1 MSLGEIFHSPRPI
14 LSSEYFFLLEDDY
27 NHSTDSCD
35 HADYD
40 QSNNCTIYT
49 LFDLEGVLG
58 YVAHG
63 IGNGCFVNTG
73 FGNLVAK
80 SVLYCLVVTSKN

>member
-35 HADYD
+35 HTNYD
-40 QSNNCTIYT
+40 QSNNCAVYA
-49 LFDLEGVLG
+49 LLDLESVFG
-58 YVAHG
+58 YVAHRV
-63 IGNGCFVNTG
+63 GNGCFVKSG
-73 FGNLVAK
+73 LGNLIAE
-80 SVLYCLVVTSKN
+80 SVLDSLVVPWMR